1 MLAFGGCEARGV
13 ARGVLVGDEEESP
26 GAASGVDDRVSGFGV
41 DDVDD
46 RPDQLAWREVLAG
59 AGALVGGAL

>member
-1 MLAFGGCEARGV
+1 M
-13 ARGVLVGDEEESP
+13 GDEEEAA
-26 GAASGVDDRVSGFGV
+26 GAAGRVDDRVSGLGV

-59 AGALVGGAL
+59 AGALVGSALREQLLVGVALEVGAGG